1 VGVVIPV
8 DRHQFA
14 VVVVGAGGHAGDV
27 AELVVRAG
35 WWVDHFTADDP
46 PLHSLGRDVV
56 TPIEPDPE
64 FPCLIGIG
72 YPQPRAELVGRHH
85 GWLIA
90 PPVVDPTGMV
100 ASSATLG
107 AGTTIFW
114 QASVAPRCHLADH
127 VLVSYSATVGHDCQ
141 IGYCSSIMPGANL
154 SGDVCIGDRVL
165 VGAGAV
171 IREGVVVGDDAVVG
185 AGAVVLDDVKPREMV
200 LGVPARP
207 H

>member
-14 VVVVGAGGHAGDV
+14 VVVIGAGGHAGDV

-46 PLHSLGRDVV
+46 PVHALGRDVV
-56 TPIEPDPE
+56 TPIQ
-64 FPCLIGIG
+64 PCLDLPCIIGIG
-72 YPQPRAELVGRHH
+72 YPQPRAELLTRYGD
-85 GWLIA
+85 WLIA

-107 AGTTIFW
+107 AGTTVFW
-114 QASVAPRCHLADH
+114 QASVAPRCHLADN
-127 VLVSYSATVGHDCQ
+127 VLVSYSATVGHDCR
-141 IGYCSSIMPGANL
+141 IGSCSSVMPGANL
-154 SGDVCIGDRVL
+154 SGDVTIGDRVL

-185 AGAVVLDDVKPREMV
+185 AGAVVLDDVPPDTMV

-207 H
+207 R